1 MKPLRIGRVAK
12 LTGVTVETVR
22 FYEREG
28 LLEQPPRRPSGYREY
43 PEEVVRQI
51 RFIKRAQQLGFT
63 LKGIAEL
70 LALKHDP
77 SRSACEVKQGAERLI
92 AEITGRISTL
102 NRMRDALSELTRACA
117 GEGTTSECS
126 ILDALDQ
133 EENCEATQA

>member
-12 LTGVTVETVR
+12 RTGVTVETVR

-28 LLEQPPRRPSGYREY
+28 LLEQPLRRPSGYREY

-70 LALKHDP
+70 FALKHDP

-92 AEITGRISTL
+92 EEITDRISTL
-102 NRMRDALSELTRACA
+102 DRMRDSLSELTRACS
-117 GEGTTSECS
+117 GDGTTRECS
-126 ILDALDQ
+126 ILDALDRD
-133 EENCEATQA
+133 ENREATRA